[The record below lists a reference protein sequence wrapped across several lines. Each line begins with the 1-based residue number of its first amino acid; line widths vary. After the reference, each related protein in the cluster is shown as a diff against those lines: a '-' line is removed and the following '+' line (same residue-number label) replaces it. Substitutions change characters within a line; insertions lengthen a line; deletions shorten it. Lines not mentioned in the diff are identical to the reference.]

1 MSLAP
6 HVPLEWIGFGCV
18 LVAIPV
24 LIAADALADV
34 FQKRNGPLARPLPW
48 SIILPIFTGLS
59 MTVTGIAL
67 TAIRFPDVVALV
79 PAAAL
84 AAVMMAVTA
93 RRSGHVGFVWA
104 MLVGLLLAYQSSPVF
119 FRELAKTIV
128 HHGAAAVREDRL
140 PIAFYGLTYLPLLA
154 GIAAT
159 AVWHRRRGDGVFSR
173 PMTQFTVGLSTLLL
187 FASLTHIKA
196 MFPVGLVL
204 AVGFTAQTFLF
215 RDRRLLLTALAA

>member
-1 MSLAP
+1 
-6 HVPLEWIGFGCV
+6 
-18 LVAIPV
+18 
-24 LIAADALADV
+24 
-34 FQKRNGPLARPLPW
+34 
-48 SIILPIFTGLS
+48 

-79 PAAAL
+79 PIAAL
-84 AAVMMAVTA
+84 AAVTA

-119 FRELAKTIV
+119 FQELAKTIV
-128 HHGAAAVREDRL
+128 HHGAASVREDRL
-140 PIAFYGLTYLPLLA
+140 PIAFYGMTYLPLLA

-159 AVWHRRRGDGVFSR
+159 AVWHRRRGDGLFSR

-187 FASLTHIKA
+187 FVSLTHIKS

-204 AVGFTAQTFLF
+204 AVGFAAHTFLF
-215 RDRRLLLTALAA
+215 RDRRLLLPALAAWATATIGFTPFMD